1 MEIAFSEKVAPFIAA
16 KAEEINEGARP
27 VARLAGELIEKPLA
41 KIAADSEEK
50 FVTKFV
56 DVYDDTIIFSWQK
69 QVNLLEKIQKTACI

>member
-56 DVYDDTIIFSWQK
+56 DVYDDTIIFS
-69 QVNLLEKIQKTACI
+69 